1 MASDLLKAMF
11 TDGSQDETE
20 ARLGRE
26 SIANE
31 VSGQATGQATGQ
43 VEPWIIRVLMASLE
57 AKKSADI
64 QRVIGIRHR
73 ETFQRNYLDKLL
85 EQGLLVR
92 TIPDKPKSPLQRYQT
107 TDKGRTMLAGTRT
120 S

>member
-11 TDGSQDETE
+11 TDGGQDETE

-26 SIANE
+26 STANK
-31 VSGQATGQATGQ
+31 VSGQATGQAAGQATEQ
-43 VEPWIIRVLMASLE
+43 VEPWIIMVLSACLE

-64 QRVIGIRHR
+64 QRVTGIRHR

-107 TDKGRTMLAGTRT
+107 TDKGRTILRR
-120 S
+120 